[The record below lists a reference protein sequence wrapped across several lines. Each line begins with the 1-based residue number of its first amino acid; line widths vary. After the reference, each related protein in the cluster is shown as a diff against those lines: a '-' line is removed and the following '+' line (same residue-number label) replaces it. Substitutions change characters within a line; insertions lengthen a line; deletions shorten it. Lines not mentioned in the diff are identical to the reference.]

1 MGEWTVVIHWDFG
14 HSFDS
19 GSLLPRHDTLKVP
32 GHRRAECSVGS
43 FNATDIL
50 NPGVRKGVENT
61 REFEWG
67 DFLND
72 LNLGRICGNSS
83 SVSSYGGSIPTDPQ
97 VFCGLQGVELCQ
109 LVLKASTLQ
118 ELVDA
123 VSREINI
130 PGTVQIRDE

>member
-1 MGEWTVVIHWDFG
+1 M
-14 HSFDS
+14 
-19 GSLLPRHDTLKVP
+19 LAL
-32 GHRRAECSVGS
+32 
-43 FNATDIL
+43 
-50 NPGVRKGVENT
+50 
-61 REFEWG
+61 
-67 DFLND
+67 
-72 LNLGRICGNSS
+72 SS
-83 SVSSYGGSIPTDPQ
+83 RQCQ